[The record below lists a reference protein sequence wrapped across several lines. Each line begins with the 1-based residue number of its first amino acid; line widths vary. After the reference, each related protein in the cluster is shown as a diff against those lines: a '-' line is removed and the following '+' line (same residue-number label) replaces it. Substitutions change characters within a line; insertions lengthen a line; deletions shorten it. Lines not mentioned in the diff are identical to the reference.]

1 MNNVAFVYYHPEK
14 RDIKVILYPEGDDH
28 LIKAKYIH
36 TATLDTR
43 AFLEYIGNATEKE
56 AIESINNLKN
66 SYKNGE
72 EEIKTDKVN
81 RPRKKKANPQVSK
94 GLFETGDMSPF

>member
-1 MNNVAFVYYHPEK
+1 MNNVAFVYYNPEK

-56 AIESINNLKN
+56 AIKSINNLK
-66 SYKNGE
+66 KFIQNGK
-72 EEIKTDKVN
+72 EEIKTDRVD
-81 RPRKKKANPQVSK
+81 RPRKKKADPQVSK
-94 GLFETGDMSPF
+94 GLFETGDVSPF